1 MLVIKGQHN
10 ASAHTNQVEIA
21 MTDDINRRDTFK
33 AALLPLIA
41 TPLAAA
47 PAFAQSGGGRDVVVY
62 LSRSGNT
69 RVLAG
74 ALSRRFNADLFE
86 LRPRQPWPADY
97 DEMVDW
103 ASRMR
108 EAGNNVPLAEDLPG
122 IAEYGTVYLCHPI
135 WGMDLPAV
143 TASFLQSHDLSG
155 KRVVPII
162 THGGYGIGDAL
173 TTAQALAPGA
183 SFTEPFVLECNQ
195 ERNDLDS
202 LNAWL
207 GENL

>member
-1 MLVIKGQHN
+1 M
-10 ASAHTNQVEIA
+10 TNG
-21 MTDDINRRDTFK
+21 INRRDTFK
-33 AALLPLIA
+33 AALLPFVA
-41 TPLAAA
+41 AQLAAK
-47 PAFAQSGGGRDVVVY
+47 PAAAQTGGGSVVVY

-86 LRPRQPWPADY
+86 LRPRDPWPADY

-103 ASRMR
+103 ASAMR
-108 EAGNNVPLAEDLPG
+108 EQGNNVPLAEDLPG
-122 IAEYGTVYLCHPI
+122 IDGYDTVFQCHPI

-155 KRVVPII
+155 KTVIPII
-162 THGGYGIGDAL
+162 THGGYGTGDAVA
-173 TTAQALAPGA
+173 TAQSLAPNA
-183 SFTEPFVLECNQ
+183 RFTEAFVLECNQ
-195 ERNDLDS
+195 ERDDMAS

-207 GENL
+207 DESL

>member
-1 MLVIKGQHN
+1 MPK
-10 ASAHTNQVEIA
+10 
-21 MTDDINRRDTFK
+21 DINRRDTIK

-41 TPLAAA
+41 TQLAAS
-47 PAFAQSGGGRDVVVY
+47 PAMAQGGDGRSVVVY

-86 LRPRQPWPADY
+86 LRPRTPWPEDY
-97 DEMVDW
+97 DAMVEW

-108 EAGNNVPLAEDLPG
+108 ADGNDVPLAEDLAG
-122 IAEYGTVYLCHPI
+122 IAGYQTVFLCHPI

-143 TASFLQSHDLSG
+143 TASFLMGHDLSG
-155 KRVVPII
+155 KTVVPII
-162 THGGYGIGDAL
+162 THGGYGAGDAVA
-173 TTAQALAPGA
+173 TARALAPNA
-183 SFTEPFVLECNQ
+183 RFTEPFVLECNQ

-202 LNAWL
+202 LNEWL
-207 GENL
+207 AKTL

>member
-1 MLVIKGQHN
+1 M
-10 ASAHTNQVEIA
+10 AH
-21 MTDDINRRDTFK
+21 DLNRRDTFK

-41 TPLAAA
+41 TQ
-47 PAFAQSGGGRDVVVY
+47 PAETPATAQSGGRLVVS

-74 ALSRRFNADLFE
+74 ALSRRFDAPLFE
-86 LRPRQPWPADY
+86 LRPRDRWPEDY
-97 DEMVDW
+97 EEMVAW

-108 EAGNNVPLAEDLPG
+108 EQGNNVPLAEDLPN
-122 IAEYGTVYLCHPI
+122 IAAYDTVFLCHPI

-155 KRVVPII
+155 KTVIPII
-162 THGGYGIGDAL
+162 THGGYGAGEAVA
-173 TTAQALAPGA
+173 TAQMLAPA
-183 SFTEPFVLECNQ
+183 ARFTDPFVLECNQ
-195 ERNDLDS
+195 ERADLAS
-202 LNAWL
+202 LNQWL